1 VDSQAPIRREGEA
14 IQVLVRYVAR
24 RLLSFV
30 PTLLCAS
37 AASFYALRV
46 LPGDVA
52 QEILG
57 GPGGTGVV
65 LPYSLAALRRVLGL
79 NQPLYQQYLTWLGS
93 ALHGDFGRSLYT
105 ATPVSSEIVSALP
118 VTVELAV
125 LAVLISIILGIPLGV
140 LAATRRNTLADH
152 SINAA
157 NAVLLAVPPF
167 CLGLVILLLAT
178 KWAHWS
184 PALVTYSI
192 WNQPVANL
200 GEFLPPAAV
209 LAGAGLALTAR
220 VVRSTL
226 LEVLPEDHVRTA
238 RAYGLSEFTVIN
250 RYALRSSLA
259 PLITL
264 TAITFVQMLGG
275 AVVIEEVFA
284 LPGLG
289 SLFVTSVTRRDYP
302 VVQALVL
309 LSVTTVLVINL
320 LVDVINAALDRRVL
334 VAVSANSRQRSRAR

>member
-1 VDSQAPIRREGEA
+1 
-14 IQVLVRYVAR
+14 VLARYIAR
-24 RLLSFV
+24 RLLAFV

-37 AASFYALRV
+37 AASFFALRV

-65 LPYSLAALRRVLGL
+65 LPYSLAALRRMLGL
-79 NQPLYQQYLTWLGS
+79 SQPLYQQYLSWLGS
-93 ALHGDFGRSLYT
+93 AVHGDFGRSLYT
-105 ATPVSSEIVSALP
+105 ATPVSSEIATALP
-118 VTVELAV
+118 VTAELAV
-125 LAVLISIILGIPLGV
+125 LALLISVFLGIPLGV
-140 LAATRRNTLADH
+140 LAATRRNSLADH

-157 NAVLLAVPPF
+157 NAVLLAIPPF
-167 CLGLVILLLAT
+167 CLGLIILLFAT
-178 KWAHWS
+178 KWTHWS
-184 PALVTYSI
+184 PPLITYSI
-192 WNQPVANL
+192 WTQPAANL
-200 GEFLPPAAV
+200 AQFLPPAAV
-209 LAGAGLALTAR
+209 LSGAGLALTAR

-238 RAYGLSEFTVIN
+238 RAYGLSEFTVVN

-259 PLITL
+259 PLINL

-275 AVVIEEVFA
+275 AVVIEQVFA

-302 VVQALVL
+302 VVQALVV

-320 LVDVINAALDRRVL
+320 LVDIINAALDRRVL
-334 VAVSANSRQRSRAR
+334 VAVSVNSRRGSRAR